1 MVVTPMPTPQL
12 TILDQVAG
20 GAPISFGTNLLTG
33 GGKRRRKRTNK
44 KKRTTKRKMRRS
56 RGRRIRSTIKYSSK
70 KRNTLMN
77 LRAKLKKLY

>member
-20 GAPISFGTNLLTG
+20 APISYGTNLLTG
-33 GGKRRRKRTNK
+33 GGKRKRKRTNK

-56 RGRRIRSTIKYSSK
+56 RRRRTRGTIKYSSK